1 MWILREGNLL
11 RSEVNGETGRK
22 VKNGDGVLIKLLLM
36 LLSLAMEEDE
46 YGRLLDALTAVRWR
60 HRRMQTRR
68 D

>member
-36 LLSLAMEEDE
+36 FLCLAMEEDE
-46 YGRLLDALTAVRWR
+46 YERLLDALTAVRWR
-60 HRRMQTRR
+60 QRRMQTRR